1 VKTLFFG
8 TSAFAVPSLRV
19 VAERTQ
25 CAGAVTQPDRPAGRG
40 HRLQSSPVKRAALD
54 LGLPVYEPLQL
65 RNFAREMS
73 GEGFDLFALASYGRI
88 LPREL
93 LALPR
98 LGALNVHPSL
108 LPKYRGATPIQNA
121 ILHGEPETGVSIML
135 MDAGLDTGD
144 IVLQERLA
152 IERDESY
159 GELHDRLAALGAQLL
174 AQCLVLAERGELAAH
189 PQSGEPTLTR
199 PIVREDLRI
208 DLSWAPERVVRA
220 VRAYAPQPAARAEIN
235 GEIVKILR
243 AHVGDSG
250 ELVIDELIAPNRG
263 RMSGASFDRLRMTKA
278 KGGNG

>member
-40 HRLQSSPVKRAALD
+40 HRLQSTPVKSAALE
-54 LGLPVYEPLQL
+54 LGLRVFEPLQL
-65 RNFAREMS
+65 RGFAREMGS
-73 GEGFDLFALASYGRI
+73 ESFDLFALASYGRI

-108 LPKYRGATPIQNA
+108 LPKYRGATPIQSA
-121 ILHGEPETGVSIML
+121 ILQGELETGVSIML
-135 MDAGLDTGD
+135 MDAGLDTGE
-144 IVLQERLA
+144 IALQQRTP
-152 IERDESY
+152 IDPDESY
-159 GELHDRLAALGAQLL
+159 GELHGRLAALGAELL
-174 AQCLVLAERGELAAH
+174 GQCIALAERGELTAR
-189 PQSGEPTLTR
+189 PQIGEPTLTR
-199 PIVREDLRI
+199 PINREDLSV
-208 DLSWAPERVVRA
+208 DLSWVPERIVRA

-235 GEIVKILR
+235 GEVVKILR
-243 AHVGDSG
+243 AHVDDAG

-263 RMSGASFDRLRMTKA
+263 KMSGATYYRALIQAQGDE
-278 KGGNG
+278 G